1 MNFVFGEFELDTKL
15 YEIRR
20 AGEIVRVEPQAFN
33 LLHFLILNRERAVT
47 RDEIVDEIWDGR
59 IVTEAAISTCIK
71 AARQAVDDSGSEQ
84 RWIKTVRGR
93 GFRFVG
99 EVVEKSSITMV
110 YDEPATAAA
119 VSPVSNN
126 PSERVDP
133 SIAVIP
139 FDVIGDPGQHSAI
152 SEALAHD
159 IIQAISRLRWLRVIA
174 RGSAF
179 RFRSGHDVLEKVKD
193 TLGVR
198 YCLTGLIEL
207 GDTSISIN
215 VELVDLLRNSG
226 IWIDRF
232 EGKLDDIHELR
243 ARIVE
248 QTVAST
254 EAQISQYEARLA
266 QTTPTEKL
274 DAWSA
279 FHIGLVNMYRFNDV
293 GTSQAVSMFQ
303 HAIKLDPLFARAHA
317 GLSFAHFQNAFN
329 SYPNVEKSEAIKGAF
344 AASER
349 ALELD
354 AVDPF
359 CNFVKG
365 RAHWLTGDVDQSLG
379 WLERATEIN
388 PNFAQGHYATGVAAL
403 MAGTPFDSHGAAER
417 ALALSPIDPLLYGFY
432 GVRALTYIAEG
443 DFPEAA
449 TWANRAAIAPGALS
463 VMDLVAV
470 VANELAGDAEF
481 AKKWAE
487 RAQARNPGIN
497 AAYFFEAL
505 PFHSGA
511 VRQTITSALNRHGL

>member
-20 AGEIVRVEPQAFN
+20 AGEVVRVEPQAFN
-33 LLHFLILNRERAVT
+33 LLHFLIQNRERAVT

-71 AARQAVDDSGSEQ
+71 AARQAVGDSGSEQ

-99 EVVEKSSITMV
+99 DVVEEPSIAVVT
-110 YDEPATAAA
+110 DESA
-119 VSPVSNN
+119 VIEPPVLHE
-126 PSERVDP
+126 PVERIDP

-139 FDVIGDPGQHSAI
+139 FDVIGDPGRHSAI

-179 RFRSGHDVLEKVKD
+179 RFRSGRDDFGKIRD
-193 TLGVR
+193 SLGVR
-198 YCLTGLIEL
+198 YCLTGSIEL
-207 GDTSISIN
+207 GDPHISIN
-215 VELVDLLRNSG
+215 VELVDLVRNSG

-232 EGKLDDIHELR
+232 GGRLDDVHELR

-254 EAQISQYEARLA
+254 ETQISQYEARLA
-266 QTTPTEKL
+266 QTTTTENL

-279 FHIGLVNMYRFNDV
+279 FHIGLANMYRFNDV
-293 GTSQAVSMFQ
+293 GTSKAVSMFQ

-329 SYPNVEKSEAIKGAF
+329 GYPNTDKAAAIKGSF

-354 AVDPF
+354 SLDPF

-365 RAHWLTGDVDQSLG
+365 RAHWLTGNVDQSLG
-379 WLERATEIN
+379 WLERAVEIN

-403 MAGTPFDSHGAAER
+403 MAGMPFDSHGAAER

-443 DFPEAA
+443 DYEAAA

-470 VANELAGDAEF
+470 VANELAGDPAF

-487 RAQARNPGIN
+487 RAQAHNPGIN

-505 PFHSGA
+505 PFQSGA
-511 VRQTITSALNRHGL
+511 VRQAITSALSRHGL

>member
-20 AGEIVRVEPQAFN
+20 AGEAVRVEPQAFN
-33 LLHFLILNRERAVT
+33 LLHFLIRNRERAVT

-71 AARQAVDDSGSEQ
+71 AARQAVGDSGSEQ

-99 EVVEKSSITMV
+99 DVAEKPSIMVVS
-110 YDEPATAAA
+110 DELAA
-119 VSPVSNN
+119 VAPTLSQSP
-126 PSERVDP
+126 PERVDP

-139 FDVIGDPGQHSAI
+139 FDVIGDPGKHSAI

-179 RFRSGHDVLEKVKD
+179 RFRSGHDALEKVKD
-193 TLGVR
+193 SLGVR

-207 GDTSISIN
+207 GDPNISIN
-215 VELVDLLRNSG
+215 VELVDLQRDSG

-266 QTTPTEKL
+266 QTTPTENL

-293 GTSQAVSMFQ
+293 GTKHAVSMFQ

-329 SYPNVEKSEAIKGAF
+329 GYPNVKKAEAIKGAF

-354 AVDPF
+354 GVDPF

-379 WLERATEIN
+379 WLERAIEIN

-443 DFPEAA
+443 DYPEAA

-470 VANELAGDAEF
+470 VANELAGDPDF

-487 RAQARNPGIN
+487 RAKARNPGIN